1 MSERDFT
8 RVNQRVK
15 DLSGMT
21 FGRLDVIS
29 RSGSNK
35 HGKATWIC
43 RCNCGKLAVVV
54 GSSLLS
60 GRSTSCKH
68 HAACKHG
75 HAKEKSKT
83 RTYYAWSSMKKRCKE
98 VSSDHKNYY
107 DRGISVCER
116 WNKFENFLSDMGE
129 CPDGY
134 EIDRIDNNNG
144 YSKDNCRWANESV
157 QRRNQRKS
165 IMYEADGKRMLLI
178 DWAVHINI
186 PYNTLIQR
194 MRRGKW
200 SFEKAIRT
208 PNRLVTQ

>member
-1 MSERDFT
+1 MIR
-8 RVNQRVK
+8 
-15 DLSGMT
+15 
-21 FGRLDVIS
+21 
-29 RSGSNK
+29 
-35 HGKATWIC
+35 
-43 RCNCGKLAVVV
+43 RCTNP
-54 GSSLLS
+54 
-60 GRSTSCKH
+60 
-68 HAACKHG
+68 
-75 HAKEKSKT
+75 KSKA
-83 RTYYAWSSMKKRCKE
+83 YE
-98 VSSDHKNYY
+98 NYGK
-107 DRGISVCER
+107 RGIKVCER
-116 WNKFENFLSDMGE
+116 WLNVENFIQDMYPSYINGLT
-129 CPDGY
+129 
-134 EIDRIDNNNG
+134 IDRIDNNKG